1 VVVFQKLIRE
11 TINKPVSR
19 RLLMRLLFCNIK
31 TINFEFINKKS
42 KSVKD
47 YDSENKI
54 ISTDQL
60 KMQELR

>member
-1 VVVFQKLIRE
+1 MVVFQKLIRE

-31 TINFEFINKKS
+31 TINFEFINIKS

>member
-1 VVVFQKLIRE
+1 VVVFQKLIKE
-11 TINKPVSR
+11 TINKTVSH

>member
-1 VVVFQKLIRE
+1 MVVFQKLIRE
-11 TINKPVSR
+11 TINKPVSH
-19 RLLMRLLFCNIK
+19 RLLMSLLFCNIK

>member
-1 VVVFQKLIRE
+1 MVVFQKLIRE
-11 TINKPVSR
+11 TINKPVSH

-31 TINFEFINKKS
+31 TINFEFINIKS

>member
-31 TINFEFINKKS
+31 TINFEFINIKS

>member
-1 VVVFQKLIRE
+1 MVVFQKLIRE